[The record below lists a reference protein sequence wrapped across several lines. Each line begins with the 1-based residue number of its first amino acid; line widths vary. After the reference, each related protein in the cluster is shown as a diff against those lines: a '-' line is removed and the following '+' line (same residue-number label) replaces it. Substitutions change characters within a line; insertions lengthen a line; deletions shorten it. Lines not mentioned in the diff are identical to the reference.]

1 MGSVSNWAE
10 EYPQQQDEEKLLHM
24 ADGKICECYM
34 RTSRE
39 DITWGHYMRTLSGG
53 IDSFCNLDRCHSTV
67 TFSEI
72 SLVCE
77 LQCKLANRILYLW
90 QKGIWE
96 SSMTNLC
103 TVSARKIDK
112 YSGRK
117 IYAGQCE
124 KCLLEY
130 SSYLFLFHHT
140 NFHDIYIYI
149 YKLKTVYHILLAL
162 FRRLQG
168 HGITLVSFELS

>member
-1 MGSVSNWAE
+1 
-10 EYPQQQDEEKLLHM
+10 
-24 ADGKICECYM
+24 
-34 RTSRE
+34 
-39 DITWGHYMRTLSGG
+39 
-53 IDSFCNLDRCHSTV
+53 
-67 TFSEI
+67 
-72 SLVCE
+72 
-77 LQCKLANRILYLW
+77 
-90 QKGIWE
+90 
-96 SSMTNLC
+96 MTKLC

-149 YKLKTVYHILLAL
+149 YIYIYELKTVYHILLAL

>member
-1 MGSVSNWAE
+1 MT
-10 EYPQQQDEEKLLHM
+10 KL
-24 ADGKICECYM
+24 Y
-34 RTSRE
+34 
-39 DITWGHYMRTLSGG
+39 
-53 IDSFCNLDRCHSTV
+53 
-67 TFSEI
+67 
-72 SLVCE
+72 
-77 LQCKLANRILYLW
+77 
-90 QKGIWE
+90 
-96 SSMTNLC
+96 
-103 TVSARKIDK
+103 TVSARKVDK

-149 YKLKTVYHILLAL
+149 YIYIYICKLKTVYQILLAL

>member
-1 MGSVSNWAE
+1 
-10 EYPQQQDEEKLLHM
+10 
-24 ADGKICECYM
+24 
-34 RTSRE
+34 
-39 DITWGHYMRTLSGG
+39 
-53 IDSFCNLDRCHSTV
+53 
-67 TFSEI
+67 
-72 SLVCE
+72 
-77 LQCKLANRILYLW
+77 
-90 QKGIWE
+90 
-96 SSMTNLC
+96 MTNLC

-149 YKLKTVYHILLAL
+149 LKTVYHILLAL

>member
-1 MGSVSNWAE
+1 
-10 EYPQQQDEEKLLHM
+10 
-24 ADGKICECYM
+24 
-34 RTSRE
+34 
-39 DITWGHYMRTLSGG
+39 
-53 IDSFCNLDRCHSTV
+53 
-67 TFSEI
+67 
-72 SLVCE
+72 
-77 LQCKLANRILYLW
+77 
-90 QKGIWE
+90 
-96 SSMTNLC
+96 MTKLC
-103 TVSARKIDK
+103 TVSARKIDI

>member
-1 MGSVSNWAE
+1 MT
-10 EYPQQQDEEKLLHM
+10 KL
-24 ADGKICECYM
+24 Y
-34 RTSRE
+34 
-39 DITWGHYMRTLSGG
+39 
-53 IDSFCNLDRCHSTV
+53 
-67 TFSEI
+67 
-72 SLVCE
+72 
-77 LQCKLANRILYLW
+77 
-90 QKGIWE
+90 
-96 SSMTNLC
+96 

-140 NFHDIYIYI
+140 NFHDIYIC
-149 YKLKTVYHILLAL
+149 KLKTVYQILLAL

>member
-1 MGSVSNWAE
+1 
-10 EYPQQQDEEKLLHM
+10 
-24 ADGKICECYM
+24 
-34 RTSRE
+34 
-39 DITWGHYMRTLSGG
+39 
-53 IDSFCNLDRCHSTV
+53 
-67 TFSEI
+67 
-72 SLVCE
+72 
-77 LQCKLANRILYLW
+77 
-90 QKGIWE
+90 
-96 SSMTNLC
+96 MTKLC

-140 NFHDIYIYI
+140 NFHDTHIYI